1 MTITSTSIWAWIK
14 IIVIFGEREHGKQ
27 RGSYT
32 DRQRKTKVNAQRI
45 MRGLGNRRETGTNQT
60 Q

>member
-1 MTITSTSIWAWIK
+1 MNITSTSSIFAWIK

-32 DRQRKTKVNAQRI
+32 DMQRKTKLNAQRI
-45 MRGLGNRRETGTNQT
+45 MRGNRRETGTNQT